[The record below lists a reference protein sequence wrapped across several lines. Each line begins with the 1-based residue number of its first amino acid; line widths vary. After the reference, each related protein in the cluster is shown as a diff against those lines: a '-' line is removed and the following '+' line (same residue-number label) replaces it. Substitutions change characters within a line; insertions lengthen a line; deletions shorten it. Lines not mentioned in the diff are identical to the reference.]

1 MTAYYKT
8 WIDAL
13 CEKRGL
19 PVPWEMPPPMRVIER
34 AELDIAQE
42 GISTVIWTSGYRP
55 SYGWVHFPVFDDMG
69 FPVQVDG
76 RSAVPG
82 LYFMGVHFQ
91 RKAQSAVLYGV
102 GEDAEVVAR
111 HIVDNR
117 R

>member
-1 MTAYYKT
+1 
-8 WIDAL
+8 
-13 CEKRGL
+13 
-19 PVPWEMPPPMRVIER
+19 MPPPLRVTGR
-34 AELDIAQE
+34 TELDIAQE
-42 GISTVIWTSGYRP
+42 GIGTVIWTSGYRP

-82 LYFMGVHFQ
+82 LHFMGVHFQ